1 MKSGMPLAT
10 QGLRIGLLGG
20 SFDPPHSG
28 HMHISKWAIKEFSLD
43 RIWWLVS
50 PGNPLKKDAPA
61 DLDRRLTACNK
72 LVNHPKII
80 VTDLER
86 VFNTRYTAQTLISL
100 KSQYRGVRFVWLMGA
115 DNLAEFHK
123 WDRWQDIMHM
133 LPVGVMARPNQQLAA
148 NCSTAARIFRESRLS
163 AQSST
168 ALPFKEAPSWSL
180 LTGPMDDESSSKI
193 RAKGKWPK

>member
-61 DLDRRLTACNK
+61 DAADWEGKPGK
-72 LVNHPKII
+72 LAL
-80 VTDLER
+80 LER
-86 VFNTRYTAQTLISL
+86 
-100 KSQYRGVRFVWLMGA
+100 
-115 DNLAEFHK
+115 
-123 WDRWQDIMHM
+123 
-133 LPVGVMARPNQQLAA
+133 
-148 NCSTAARIFRESRLS
+148 
-163 AQSST
+163 
-168 ALPFKEAPSWSL
+168 
-180 LTGPMDDESSSKI
+180 
-193 RAKGKWPK
+193 